1 MTVDQLRS
9 MTQAAGRVPA
19 SLRIV
24 SRYNLAMTS
33 QAQGKDG
40 RSFSGTLAQIKDDIL
55 AVKDFEQDE
64 LILDPTF
71 SSDSQTDEGFLRNM
85 EEILR
90 MV

>member
-40 RSFSGTLAQIKDDIL
+40 GFFSETLAQIKDDMV